1 MAHELQ
7 TPTHDAARA
16 PLIDQGADVHTRA
29 ALAALW
35 ARLVALHRPLLGVT
49 VTYLGYGAL
58 GLLLV
63 AGLGDRDLALMY
75 VGAALALY
83 GGGLGKAINAHAGSL
98 AGRAPRREGEAIHG
112 A

>member
-1 MAHELQ
+1 MAHPYQ
-7 TPTHDAARA
+7 TPTPVDRASPLRVHPDADARA
-16 PLIDQGADVHTRA
+16 MGAAFR
-29 ALAALW
+29 

-63 AGLGDRDLALMY
+63 AGLGGHDLALLY
-75 VGAALALY
+75 TGAAFTLY
-83 GGGLGKAINAHAGSL
+83 GGGLGQTIKAHTDASAGPAL
-98 AGRAPRREGEAIHG
+98 PREGEAVHG

>member
-1 MAHELQ
+1 MARHHQ
-7 TPTHDAARA
+7 IPTHVDDPYSMRVHRDDNARA
-16 PLIDQGADVHTRA
+16 V
-29 ALAALW
+29 LW

-63 AGLGDRDLALMY
+63 AGLGGHDLALMY
-75 VGAALALY
+75 VGAAVTLY
-83 GGGLGKAINAHAGSL
+83 GGGLGQAIRAHTDVP
-98 AGRAPRREGEAIHG
+98 AGRIPLRKREAAHG

>member
-1 MAHELQ
+1 MAHHYQ
-7 TPTHDAARA
+7 TPTPVDRASPSRVHPDDDARA
-16 PLIDQGADVHTRA
+16 MR
-29 ALAALW
+29 AALW

-63 AGLGDRDLALMY
+63 AGLGGHDLALLY
-75 VGAALALY
+75 VGAAFTLY
-83 GGGLGKAINAHAGSL
+83 GGGLGKAINAHTAAP
-98 AGRAPRREGEAIHG
+98 AGRAPLRDVEAAHG

>member
-1 MAHELQ
+1 MAHHYQ
-7 TPTHDAARA
+7 TPTPVDRAAPSCVHSDAEARA
-16 PLIDQGADVHTRA
+16 MR
-29 ALAALW
+29 AALW

-63 AGLGDRDLALMY
+63 VGLGDHDLALMY
-75 VGAALALY
+75 VGAAFTLY
-83 GGGLGKAINAHAGSL
+83 GGGLGKTIKAHTEAP
-98 AGRAPRREGEAIHG
+98 AGRALRREGAAAHG